1 MNLEKPLIYDGLAP
15 DKIFDL
21 GRKIQ
26 GLGFSP
32 EKIKEAL
39 GLERLH
45 DLYPLEYSRLPLFVE
60 RLAENPCPLNQVISL
75 LALGLPG
82 NRDSIEQ
89 ALGTENIDI
98 LCRTGLCT
106 LEENILHAY
115 FTILP
120 FEDLLIATDKV
131 FLNVDDIIKDEYLS
145 SDNLVWRLDKT
156 SYIMARGLIRT
167 PCKTALDMGCGSG
180 LQSLLLSHYAEK
192 VTGVDINPR
201 AVNLAKFNA
210 RLNGIT
216 NAEFICGDL
225 YQPVGGCKF
234 DMIVSNPPSAPGLVR
249 AWNREGGIS
258 GRELVDGILDGAK
271 DHLEYGGTCQTTLH
285 LGFNEEKDIN
295 LWLIKHLSESD
306 FRSLIISHSDQKNS
320 AEYCLQE
327 AYQKSGPRDYSTF
340 QRTYQIYRAGL
351 KAAGIERICFG
362 LLTAKFLG
370 KSQPAALK
378 TADLINDNL
387 PDIIRGYLAASQ
399 AILIP

>member
-82 NRDSIEQ
+82 NRDSIVQ
-89 ALGTENIDI
+89 VLGSENIDI
-98 LCRTGLCT
+98 LCHIGLCT
-106 LEENILHAY
+106 LEENILHAN

-156 SYIMARGLIRT
+156 SYIMARGLVR
-167 PCKTALDMGCGSG
+167 KTGKAALDLGCGSG
-180 LQSLLLSHYAEK
+180 LQSLLLSRSVEK
-192 VTGVDINPR
+192 VVGIDINPR
-201 AVNLAKFNA
+201 AINLAGFNA
-210 RLNGIT
+210 RLNGS
-216 NAEFICGDL
+216 NNVEFICGDL
-225 YQPVGGCKF
+225 YQPVGDQKF
-234 DMIVSNPPSAPGLVR
+234 DMIVSNPPSAPGLVK

-258 GRELVDGILDGAK
+258 GRELVDGILGGIK
-271 DHLEYGGTCQTTLH
+271 DHLEYGGICQTTLH

-295 LWLIKHLSESD
+295 LWLNKHLPESD
-306 FRSLIISHSDQKNS
+306 FKSLIIRHSDEKNS
-320 AEYCLQE
+320 ADYCLQE
-327 AYQKSGPRDYSTF
+327 AFQKSGPRDYATF

-351 KAAGIERICFG
+351 KAAGIERVCFG
-362 LLTAKFLG
+362 LFSAKFTG
-370 KSQPAALK
+370 KIQPLMLK
-378 TADLINDNL
+378 SANLINDQL
-387 PDIIRGYLAASQ
+387 SVIVEGH
-399 AILIP
+399 LIGS